1 MSNERGRLIIVSN
14 RLPVSVERKPG
25 EFEYRSSVG
34 GLATSL
40 NSLRKRMDML
50 WLGWPGVNV
59 SHEKDREE
67 ISHRLSEELS
77 CIPLFLPR
85 AQFDRYY
92 FGFSNGCIWPLFHYF
107 PQHAHYEVKE
117 WQAYRQINRAFK
129 DKLLEITR
137 PGDRIWIHD
146 YHLMALPQM
155 VREELPDASIG
166 FFLHIPF
173 PSSEIF
179 RNLPWR
185 DEILRGLLG
194 ADLIGFHTFNYARH
208 YLSSLLRL
216 LGMDHEFGQVL
227 VGGRPVKVDT
237 FPLGVDLERFSKA
250 LKTKVVK
257 QRLGEL
263 EKETQGRKIIL
274 SVDRL
279 DFTKGIP
286 ERLRAY
292 ELFLEK
298 YPEWHDKV
306 SMIALCVPSRT
317 SVPEYRDLKREV
329 DELVGRINGRFGSP
343 GWTPIWYMYRF
354 LAFERL
360 VPLYQHADVA
370 LVTPLRD
377 GMNLVAKEF
386 LACHPEGAGVL
397 VLSETAGASEEL
409 GEALIVNPH
418 DEGEMA
424 EALYQALQISPERQ
438 VQSNATM
445 LARLKRYDTARW
457 ADDFLSQLEAL
468 SAEQV
473 TPQPIRFTHAWSKRI
488 TKDYAKA
495 ASRLFLLDYDGT
507 LIHFFP
513 RPGDA
518 KPDSELL
525 ELLGKLA
532 KDKHN
537 NVVVISGRDSQT
549 LETWLGDLGTD
560 LVAEHGAQ
568 VKYSDGE
575 DWIHTERDSSL
586 EWKDQIRPVLEV
598 FMDRTPGA
606 AVEEKS
612 AALVW
617 HYRKAD
623 PGLGSLRAKEL
634 TDTLEAFVA
643 NTPLHIL
650 QGNKVVE
657 IKRSN
662 TTKSA
667 AARLWLDRDQTYDFV
682 LAIGDDVTDEE
693 MFSSLPEDS
702 WRIRVGYARHSN
714 ARYFIPSPNEVRALL
729 KHLVDGSD
737 E

>member
-1 MSNERGRLIIVSN
+1 
-14 RLPVSVERKPG
+14 
-25 EFEYRSSVG
+25 
-34 GLATSL
+34 
-40 NSLRKRMDML
+40 MDML

-59 SHEKDREE
+59 SSEKNREQITE
-67 ISHRLSEELS
+67 RLSEEFS

-107 PQHAHYEVKE
+107 PQYAHYEAKE
-117 WQAYRQINRAFK
+117 WQAYRKINHAFK
-129 DKLLEITR
+129 EKILAIAK

-146 YHLMALPQM
+146 YHLMALPEM
-155 VREELPDASIG
+155 IREDLPDASIG

-185 DEILRGLLG
+185 EEILRGLLG

-216 LGMDHEFGQVL
+216 LGMDHEFGQVM

-237 FPLGVDLERFSKA
+237 FPLGVDIERFSKA
-250 LKTKVVK
+250 LKEKAVK
-257 QRLGEL
+257 QRLEEL
-263 EKETQGRKIIL
+263 EQETQGRKIIL

-286 ERLRAY
+286 ERMRAY
-292 ELFLEK
+292 ERFLEQ
-298 YPEWHDKV
+298 YPEWHGQV
-306 SMIALCVPSRT
+306 SMVSLCVPSRT

-343 GWTPIWYMYRF
+343 GWTPLWYMYRF
-354 LAFERL
+354 LTFERL
-360 VPLYQHADVA
+360 VPLYQLADVA

-377 GMNLVAKEF
+377 GMNLVAKEY

-397 VLSETAGASEEL
+397 VLSETAGAAEEL

-418 DEGEMA
+418 DEGAMVA
-424 EALYQALQISPERQ
+424 ALHEALQISPERQ
-438 VQSNATM
+438 VQNNTTM

-457 ADDFLSQLEAL
+457 ADDFLSQLEQITAD
-468 SAEQV
+468 QV
-473 TPQPIRFTHAWSKRI
+473 APQPIRFTQAWSRRI
-488 TKDYAKA
+488 AKDYRKA
-495 ASRLFLLDYDGT
+495 RSRLILLDYDGT
-507 LIHFFP
+507 LIGFFA

-518 KPDSELL
+518 KPDPELL
-525 ELLGKLA
+525 ELLGKLVQ
-532 KDKHN
+532 DDRN
-537 NVVVISGRDSQT
+537 TVVLISGRDART
-549 LETWLGDLGTD
+549 LAEWMGEIGVD

-568 VKYSDGE
+568 VKHFGSE
-575 DWIHTERDSSL
+575 EWILTDRDASV
-586 EWKDQIRPVLEV
+586 EWKDQVRPVLEI

-606 AVEEKS
+606 AIEEKS

-634 TDTLEAFVA
+634 ADTLESFIA

-657 IKRSN
+657 IKRSS
-662 TTKSA
+662 TTKAA
-667 AARLWLDRDQTYDFV
+667 AARLWLEHDPEFEFV
-682 LAIGDDVTDEE
+682 MAIGDDLTDEE
-693 MFSSLPEDS
+693 MFTALPEEA
-702 WRIRVGYARHSN
+702 WCIRVGYARQSS
-714 ARYFIPSPNEVRALL
+714 ARFFIPNPNEVRRLL
-729 KHLVDGSD
+729 KHLIGSNR
-737 E
+737 